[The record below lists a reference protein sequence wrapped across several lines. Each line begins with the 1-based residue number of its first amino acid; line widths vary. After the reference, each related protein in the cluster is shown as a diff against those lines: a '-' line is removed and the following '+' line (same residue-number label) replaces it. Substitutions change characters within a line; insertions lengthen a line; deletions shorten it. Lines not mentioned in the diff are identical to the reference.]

1 MRLNEKRSEK
11 PTTARITP
19 RLMRV
24 PHANA
29 SESPDAN
36 AKTPPRRVDGRAKVK
51 RKKPI
56 ATKSDASAYV
66 LGIAM

>member
-1 MRLNEKRSEK
+1 
-11 PTTARITP
+11 
-19 RLMRV
+19 MRV

-29 SESPDAN
+29 SESPDTN
-36 AKTPPRRVDGRAKVK
+36 AKTPPRRVGVRAKVR

-66 LGIAM
+66 FGIAT